1 MKPLGIRVNGWH
13 EVQLGHLSVKCGLS
27 ETTVARLLLLWALE
41 NTSDE
46 PPKTKKCG
54 IDELRQA
61 LKRGIN

>member
-1 MKPLGIRVNGWH
+1 MKQLGIRVKGWH
-13 EVQLGHLSVKCGLS
+13 EVQLEHLSTRCDLS

-54 IDELRQA
+54 IEELKQA
-61 LKRGIN
+61 LKRGFN

>member
-13 EVQLGHLSVKCGLS
+13 ETQLERLAVKYALR

-54 IDELRQA
+54 IEELRQA
-61 LKRGIN
+61 LKRGIK